1 MVTIFP
7 DLSRLFNLHKQVGY
21 GTFSTVYLASLKTD
35 ERKQFAVKHI
45 VPTCHPDRIKFELQ
59 CLKDIGGTDN
69 VVGVNLSLRNGN
81 DVVLIMPYQHHDF
94 FNNYVGLIDVNELAS
109 YMKHLL
115 VALARVHSF
124 GIVHRDIKP
133 SNFLYDRRNKRFML
147 VDFGLAHS
155 VCVNTEPKDKKRKRG
170 TLSPTSNDLSK
181 LPKLGSSSISSIQ
194 ILGTSQKENDPDN
207 KGKDQVIS
215 YSSSKIQ
222 QIHVAKPRNFD
233 ITLTKPKDQD
243 KHNWCRC
250 YGKAKTCNTCLTK
263 KSLKALRAGTPGF
276 RPPEV
281 LLKSNEQNT
290 GVDIWASGI
299 IMLSILSNCCN
310 FFSSPDDMTALAEI
324 MTIFGTEEL
333 KRIAS
338 QLGRYLI
345 CSESCPPLDLR
356 KVSCTLRARDK
367 LINIIN
373 NNNACTKC
381 GQPQL
386 CCLCFGTPLSE
397 EIVDEFN
404 LDAYDL
410 LSKLL
415 NINVRTRISASNALN
430 HPFFKNV
437 V

>member
-1 MVTIFP
+1 MVYANFYI
-7 DLSRLFNLHKQVGY
+7 Y
-21 GTFSTVYLASLKTD
+21 I
-35 ERKQFAVKHI
+35 VK
-45 VPTCHPDRIKFELQ
+45 
-59 CLKDIGGTDN
+59 
-69 VVGVNLSLRNGN
+69 
-81 DVVLIMPYQHHDF
+81 
-94 FNNYVGLIDVNELAS
+94 
-109 YMKHLL
+109 
-115 VALARVHSF
+115 
-124 GIVHRDIKP
+124 
-133 SNFLYDRRNKRFML
+133 
-147 VDFGLAHS
+147 
-155 VCVNTEPKDKKRKRG
+155 
-170 TLSPTSNDLSK
+170 
-181 LPKLGSSSISSIQ
+181 
-194 ILGTSQKENDPDN
+194 
-207 KGKDQVIS
+207 
-215 YSSSKIQ
+215 
-222 QIHVAKPRNFD
+222 
-233 ITLTKPKDQD
+233 
-243 KHNWCRC
+243 
-250 YGKAKTCNTCLTK
+250 
-263 KSLKALRAGTPGF
+263 
-276 RPPEV
+276 
-281 LLKSNEQNT
+281 

-338 QLGRYLI
+338 QLGRKYYDLVFYSYTRFFTGRYLI